1 MADTA
6 DRRMPIRTSSGV
18 LKRELNPSQLA
29 TLNTLERFGWEL
41 KFIRSEP
48 ANKLAVLFDPRD
60 KEHLVVH
67 REPEQDR
74 ERDRRHEAL
83 DRARLVEAD
92 EAHPVAKLDHQVG
105 DRLTVHG

>member
-41 KFIRSEP
+41 KFIRNEP
-48 ANKLAVLFDPRD
+48 ANRLAVLFDPDARKYALLGTD
-60 KEHLVVH
+60 GELQENPVFH
-67 REPEQDR
+67 RFRQ
-74 ERDRRHEAL
+74 
-83 DRARLVEAD
+83 
-92 EAHPVAKLDHQVG
+92 
-105 DRLTVHG
+105 